1 MRPTMSE
8 VKISLHWLNSKL
20 NIVFEDIDPGGSVAK
35 DPPANAGDTET
46 QVQSLGQKDPLE
58 EGTAAHSS
66 IPAVKIPQTEKSGGL
81 QSDTTEQIQTHTHTL
96 EDTGLAKMLIWGFQ
110 KNVMEKPEL
119 TF

>member
-35 DPPANAGDTET
+35 DPPINAGDTET

-81 QSDTTEQIQTHTHTL
+81 QSVGLQSDTTEHIQTHRHTHL
-96 EDTGLAKMLIWGFQ
+96 KILDWPKC
-110 KNVMEKPEL
+110 
-119 TF
+119 